1 MKTLNTQA
9 LRKIVIALAVGLWV
23 PSVIAQNSADSARS
37 ATLGSSTSA
46 ARPALRGSVI
56 AVRPVTPPPAPL
68 VEKKPE
74 AQASTEIGAEPDKPK
89 APPTAEI
96 VTKLNSDPVRKSAAP
111 EPLPAVAQAPET
123 APVQLPRV
131 EPSTP
136 APTPPGAAA
145 EPAPWPASMPMP
157 GRRAPAPTPPG
168 ATAEPAPWPASMPM
182 PGRRAPVAQA
192 APAQAPIAPVAAPT
206 AAPTIAEAPAPAFK
220 QARPQ
225 AAAPSVPQLQ
235 THLPGV
241 GAIQGAKRLAPN
253 TVRVSENTV
262 EEVMVSS
269 AFPNRISTPFANPR
283 VIDSS
288 GSDITKDGGSV
299 YIKPVGGAPVAIFI
313 SGDRPGDP
321 VISLLLKP
329 TDVGPQTVVLQLDER
344 QRQSAAIE
352 SASEAAQSTPLP
364 YSARLVDVLKQVAV
378 GTVPRGFSG
387 GPVPHSVGRM
397 GDLMLRTESR
407 YSNSDL
413 EVHTYWVTN
422 ISPREVA
429 LDESMFYTEDVRAI
443 AFYPES
449 QLAPSGST
457 RILVVAQI
465 QLEDR

>member
-136 APTPPGAAA
+136 APTPPGAA
-145 EPAPWPASMPMP
+145 
-157 GRRAPAPTPPG
+157 
-168 ATAEPAPWPASMPM
+168 AEPAPWPASMPM

-364 YSARLVDVLKQVAV
+364 YSARLIDVLKQVAV

>member
-1 MKTLNTQA
+1 MNTLNTQA
-9 LRKIVIALAVGLWV
+9 LRKTAIALAVGLWA
-23 PSVIAQNSADSARS
+23 SFAAIAQSPADSARS
-37 ATLGSSTSA
+37 ATLGSATPA

-56 AVRPVTPPPAPL
+56 AVKPDAPPPAPL
-68 VEKKPE
+68 VGKKPE
-74 AQASTEIGAEPDKPK
+74 AQASTEIAAEPDKPK
-89 APPTAEI
+89 APPA
-96 VTKLNSDPVRKSAAP
+96 V
-111 EPLPAVAQAPET
+111 VAQAPET
-123 APVQLPRV
+123 APAQLPRI
-131 EPSTP
+131 EPATP
-136 APTPPGAAA
+136 APTPPGAA
-145 EPAPWPASMPMP
+145 
-157 GRRAPAPTPPG
+157 
-168 ATAEPAPWPASMPM
+168 AEPAPWPASMPM

-192 APAQAPIAPVAAPT
+192 APAQAPIAPVVAPP

-313 SGDRPGDP
+313 TGDRPGDP

-329 TDVGPQTVVLQLDER
+329 TEVGPQTVVLQLDER

-352 SASEAAQSTPLP
+352 SASEAAKSTPLP

-387 GPVPHSVGRM
+387 GPVPQSVGRM

-407 YSNSDL
+407 YSSSEL

-422 ISPREVA
+422 ISQREVA

-443 AFYPES
+443 AFFPES

-457 RILVVAQI
+457 RILVAAQI

>member
-1 MKTLNTQA
+1 MNTLNTQA
-9 LRKIVIALAVGLWV
+9 LRKTAIALAVGLWA
-23 PSVIAQNSADSARS
+23 SFAAIAQSPADSARS
-37 ATLGSSTSA
+37 ATLGSATPA

-56 AVRPVTPPPAPL
+56 AVKPVAPPPAPL

-74 AQASTEIGAEPDKPK
+74 AQASTEIAAEPDKPK
-89 APPTAEI
+89 APPAAEI
-96 VTKLNSDPVRKSAAP
+96 VTKLDSGPVRKSPAP
-111 EPLPAVAQAPET
+111 EPLPVVAQAPET
-123 APVQLPRV
+123 APVQLPRI
-131 EPSTP
+131 EPATP
-136 APTPPGAAA
+136 APTPPGAA
-145 EPAPWPASMPMP
+145 
-157 GRRAPAPTPPG
+157 
-168 ATAEPAPWPASMPM
+168 AEPAPWPASMPM

-192 APAQAPIAPVAAPT
+192 APAQAPIAPVAAPP

-313 SGDRPGDP
+313 TGDRPGDP

-329 TDVGPQTVVLQLDER
+329 TEVGPQTVVLQLDER

-407 YSNSDL
+407 YSSSEL
-413 EVHTYWVTN
+413 EVYTYWVTN
-422 ISPREVA
+422 ISQREVA

-443 AFYPES
+443 AFFPES

-457 RILVVAQI
+457 RILVAAQI